1 MREGEQS
8 VHGRQAG
15 VSLMGLIIGLII
27 LAALALFAM
36 KLIPSFMEFRSAKNA
51 IQAVAREKQGASLV
65 DIRRAFDNRA
75 TIDSIE
81 SVKGTD
87 LDISKQGNEV
97 TISFAYRKE
106 VPLFTGV
113 GLYID
118 YAARTGGQ

>member
-1 MREGEQS
+1 MRQGERS

-27 LAALALFAM
+27 LAVLALFAM
-36 KLIPSFMEFRSAKNA
+36 KLIPSFMEFRTAKNA

-65 DIRRAFDNRA
+65 EIRRAFDNRA
-75 TIDSIE
+75 TIDAIE

-87 LDISKQGNEV
+87 LDISKQGNDV

>member
-8 VHGRQAG
+8 VHRRQAG